1 MVVVIYKFQPAKIIS
16 RADLACIGMIGFMP
30 DRRPPKDPNQLA
42 KYILDVTTGEEDLVN
57 LTLRR
62 AKKNSPKEYFY
73 FFNAFLAVFFA
84 AFFFVVFFAVFL
96 EADLAAA

>member
-1 MVVVIYKFQPAKIIS
+1 MIVKYSTIS
-16 RADLACIGMIGFMP
+16 VPPRCVTNKRATNLI
-30 DRRPPKDPNQLA
+30 QL
-42 KYILDVTTGEEDLVN
+42 ISLVN
-57 LTLRR
+57 
-62 AKKNSPKEYFY
+62 KKVRLVNSPKEYFY